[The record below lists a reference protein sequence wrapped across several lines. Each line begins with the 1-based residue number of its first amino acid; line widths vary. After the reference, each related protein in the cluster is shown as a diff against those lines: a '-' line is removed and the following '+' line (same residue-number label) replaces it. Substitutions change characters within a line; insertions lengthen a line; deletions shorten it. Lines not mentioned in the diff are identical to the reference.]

1 MAETMTDYTCALD
14 NGGWQLYTYDWD
26 DEDGAAK
33 RRARSKRRGESLSKR
48 LTKLVRAAKAR
59 LAENPQLSE
68 RKLAIEVRAKMHKLM
83 DKYIE
88 DGAQDTEPQ
97 CVLVSELERA
107 FGLESYSLERW

>member
-1 MAETMTDYTCALD
+1 MTTDTEYTCKLTAS
-14 NGGWQLYTYDWD
+14 GWQLYTYEWD
-26 DEDGAAK
+26 DEDGASK

-59 LAENPQLSE
+59 LAQNPQLSE
-68 RKLAIEVRAKMHKLM
+68 RKLAIEVRDKMHKLM

-97 CVLVSELERA
+97 CVLVSELEEA
-107 FGLESYSLERW
+107 FGLEQYSLERW